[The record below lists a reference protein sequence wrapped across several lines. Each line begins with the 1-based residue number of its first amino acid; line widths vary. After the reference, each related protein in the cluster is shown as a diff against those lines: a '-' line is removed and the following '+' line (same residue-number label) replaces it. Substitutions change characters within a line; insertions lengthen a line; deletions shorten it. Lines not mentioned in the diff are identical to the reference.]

1 MDEDRV
7 EREVL
12 GRVPLDRRQFV
23 KRVATTV
30 AFAAPVVAS
39 FSIDGFLA
47 DRPAAA
53 AGNSG

>member
-23 KRVATTV
+23 KRVATTA

-39 FSIDGFLA
+39 FSIAGFLA
-47 DRPAAA
+47 ERPAAA